1 MVDLLKAFGRG
12 ILYVLAFPFFL
23 VVLAIFAVVGFIAF
37 IIQLVK
43 SIIFFFT
50 GQKFFP
56 ELPEDKELRLLKE
69 KEEVKNKPAN
79 NEATPAAQTQQ
90 ESNNLIFEEV
100 FDEPAFEEEPA
111 PVITPIPTPAPKS
124 VEEACFQDLN
134 KKEETKEEVPPAA
147 PIFEEVKEE
156 EEPVI
161 EELNVKQ
168 EEVKEEPVSPLTDL
182 IEEEQHEE
190 DPLDDFLSA
199 LEEDEIPSP
208 QEELETYK
216 PRGSEDSFQDE
227 DNDDNHMGVDIN
239 YDD

>member
-12 ILYVLAFPFFL
+12 ILYVLAFPFFI
-23 VVLAIFAVVGFIAF
+23 VVLAIFAVVGLIAF

-69 KEEVKNKPAN
+69 KEEAKNKPAN
-79 NEATPAAQTQQ
+79 DEPTPAAQTQQ

-100 FDEPAFEEEPA
+100 FDEPAFKEELA
-111 PVITPIPTPAPKS
+111 PVITPIPTPAPTS

-134 KKEETKEEVPPAA
+134 KKEEAEEEIPPAA

-182 IEEEQHEE
+182 IEKEQHKEN
-190 DPLDDFLSA
+190 PLDDFLSA
-199 LEEDEIPSP
+199 LEEDEISAP